1 MKMPLIR
8 GYKSILRDFKSGM
21 ILNKIGSG
29 KRVFFEDPEEGM
41 VFKYIPGEIG
51 RLSKYYVKQYGR
63 NEYEIDS
70 ESSSILIAI
79 LKGKPISKTRY
90 DSYRFIGGRSW
101 DSVPLTAS
109 ATKKAMGA

>member
-1 MKMPLIR
+1 MPSAR
-8 GYKSILRDFKSGM
+8 GYISILRNFRSGK

-29 KRVFFEDPEEGM
+29 KRVFFENPEEGI
-41 VFKYIPGEIG
+41 VFKYIPGGIG

-70 ESSSILIAI
+70 GSSSIITAVM
-79 LKGKPISKTRY
+79 KGKPISKVKY
-90 DSYRFIGGRSW
+90 DNYHFIGGICW
-101 DSVPLTAS
+101 DFVTLITP